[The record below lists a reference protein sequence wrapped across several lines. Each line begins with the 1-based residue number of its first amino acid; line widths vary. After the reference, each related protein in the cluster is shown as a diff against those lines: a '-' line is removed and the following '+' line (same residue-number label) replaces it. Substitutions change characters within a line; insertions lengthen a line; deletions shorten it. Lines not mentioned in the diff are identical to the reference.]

1 MCVWVRLCLCVCVWN
16 KTKKCYPSICQSV
29 CLLVFCNK
37 TLQKRPISNRRW
49 SVDLRPTTGGWHVA
63 YPLFFFSAREPSSNQ
78 NRNRSH
84 SLFFKCIY
92 VTQNFEKKNALIY
105 ICSHFTYI
113 KFITFIYVTQN
124 VERKKNKTM
133 SRTFFLF
140 SKSLTIFKC
149 IYFTQNF

>member
-1 MCVWVRLCLCVCVWN
+1 MLQLEYSLVTMDKYFMNCFNLKAKPDFRKN
-16 KTKKCYPSICQSV
+16 GEKFSKFTS
-29 CLLVFCNK
+29 LLNFLYKMTIKLTFENFFCA
-37 TLQKRPISNRRW
+37 S
-49 SVDLRPTTGGWHVA
+49 
-63 YPLFFFSAREPSSNQ
+63 EPSSNQ

-92 VTQNFEKKNALIY
+92 VTPNFEKKNALIY

-149 IYFTQNF
+149 AYFTQNF